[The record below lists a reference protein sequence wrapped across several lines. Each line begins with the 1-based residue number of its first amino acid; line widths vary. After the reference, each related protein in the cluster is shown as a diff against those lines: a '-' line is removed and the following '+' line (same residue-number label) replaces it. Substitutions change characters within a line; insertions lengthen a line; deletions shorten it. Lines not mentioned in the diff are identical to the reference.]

1 MPAFKVF
8 KPIYVYHNDTVK
20 SAKKKT
26 VSKYYS
32 LNPYINKIKKKSA
45 NRQHFSPKFCMK
57 INKKR
62 AFE

>member
-1 MPAFKVF
+1 MPAFKAF

-32 LNPYINKIKKKSA
+32 PSRLHTPPA
-45 NRQHFSPKFCMK
+45 VFSWRRP
-57 INKKR
+57 
-62 AFE
+62 